1 MPSRY
6 VAYPRRVR
14 PSALAPLA
22 VLALAGCSLIG
33 IDVTPEPAPSAASS
47 EPAAPEATAT
57 APAPAASS
65 GVDVPTQVINLGEH
79 GSYGVV
85 TLDLDDWDVRVDWP
99 QDEDGTDLAEYIADH
114 PGIAVLTNAG
124 IFSDDLTP
132 GGVLVA
138 DGEELRALNLS
149 DGYGN
154 FHLKPNA
161 VFEIRE
167 DGTAAV
173 VDSTL
178 YTGDGVTQA
187 TQSGPALLLDGEI
200 HPQFT
205 EGSANTALRT
215 GVGVSPDGGT
225 VYLVITRTYV
235 NLWDFATMFRDELGV
250 DDALYLDGQISQLWV
265 SGASDPTPYL
275 GPYAGVIA
283 AYPR

>member
-1 MPSRY
+1 MRTAFLAA
-6 VAYPRRVR
+6 VA
-14 PSALAPLA
+14 ALS
-22 VLALAGCSLIG
+22 LAGCSLLGGEPSGSPTVAIAEPSAA
-33 IDVTPEPAPSAASS
+33 TPSPSPSAASS
-47 EPAAPEATAT
+47 APDPDAVA
-57 APAPAASS
+57 
-65 GVDVPTQVINLGEH
+65 VPTEVVDLGEH

-85 TLDLDDWDVRVDWP
+85 TLDLAQWDVRVDWP
-99 QDEDGTDLAEYIADH
+99 QDEDGTDLAEYIDAH
-114 PGIAVLTNAG
+114 PGIAALTNAG

-132 GGVLVA
+132 GGLLVA
-138 DGEELRALNLS
+138 DGEELRALNLA

-161 VFEIRE
+161 VFEIRD

-178 YTGDGVTQA
+178 YDPVGVAQA

-200 HPQFT
+200 HPEFA
-205 EGSANTALRT
+205 EGSTNTALRT
-215 GVGVSPDGGT
+215 GVGVSPDGAT
-225 VYLVITRTYV
+225 VYLVITRNYV

-250 DDALYLDGQISQLWV
+250 EDALYLDGQISQLWV
-265 SGASDPTPYL
+265 AGAAKPTSYL